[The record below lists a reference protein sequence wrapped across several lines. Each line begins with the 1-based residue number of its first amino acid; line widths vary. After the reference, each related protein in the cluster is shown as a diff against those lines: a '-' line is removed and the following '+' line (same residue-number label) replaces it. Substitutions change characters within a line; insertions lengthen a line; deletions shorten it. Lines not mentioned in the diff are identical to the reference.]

1 MVAWQEL
8 HIQSNIPLIAITV
21 SLICLAIIGFLE
33 FRKISVRM
41 GEISNEME
49 KLKSYVGNTGHRVT
63 NEQGMKGEQRATNGP
78 GVTNEQEMA
87 DEQEMTDEQG
97 ASTIPHPQE
106 EFDHMKQDV
115 DQGDL
120 TGIIMGGIP
129 PHQNMMPGGIAS
141 MIMGGSMMPMGII
154 GDISQQNIYEE
165 EIAQHPLDI
174 ENKNRLEE
182 ISDEQLSECS
192 LEDVK
197 KEEEDDH
204 FSEEDSQCSESETE
218 SDSDSEV
225 DGEEEEEEVNGIEM
239 IQGKG
244 KVEEVKEVKEV
255 TRSLSIKELKNI
267 CQSMDLSTSGNKE
280 TLVKRINSRK

>member
-1 MVAWQEL
+1 M
-8 HIQSNIPLIAITV
+8 I
-21 SLICLAIIGFLE
+21 
-33 FRKISVRM
+33 
-41 GEISNEME
+41 
-49 KLKSYVGNTGHRVT
+49 
-63 NEQGMKGEQRATNGP
+63 
-78 GVTNEQEMA
+78 
-87 DEQEMTDEQG
+87 
-97 ASTIPHPQE
+97 
-106 EFDHMKQDV
+106 
-115 DQGDL
+115 
-120 TGIIMGGIP
+120 
-129 PHQNMMPGGIAS
+129 PGGIAS

-197 KEEEDDH
+197 KEEEEDH

-218 SDSDSEV
+218 SESDSEV
-225 DGEEEEEEVNGIEM
+225 DGEEEEEEDEEEVNGIEM